1 MTQRG
6 IGLALVATLFAGAA
20 SAQEDI
26 ASFYRGK
33 NVQMIV
39 GSSAGG
45 GYDLYGRLVARAIGK
60 HIPANP
66 TVIVRI

>member
-1 MTQRG
+1 MTKRG
-6 IGLALVATLFAGAA
+6 IGLALAAFMLAGSA

-26 ASFYRGK
+26 ANFYRGK

-45 GYDLYGRLVARAIGK
+45 GYDLYGRQIGRA
-60 HIPANP
+60 H
-66 TVIVRI
+66 V